1 MLTILIGDEIK
12 IIGIFATILRLF
24 LIYFKEIEPE
34 NMINANDLKTK
45 GYKFY
50 NLVIGWFIFVV
61 SAIVY
66 LKTIE
71 PTASFW
77 DCPEFIATA
86 FSLQVG
92 HPPGAPLFMIM
103 GRIFTM
109 FAGSHAQV
117 PVMANVL
124 SALAS
129 AFTILFLFWTIT
141 HMARKIMG
149 EINKELSL
157 PQMIAVLGA
166 GAVGALAYTFS
177 DTFWFSAVEGEVYG
191 TSSLFTALVF
201 WCILKWENEADEK
214 YANRWIIFICYL
226 IGLSIGVHLLNLLAI
241 PAIVLVY
248 YFRKY
253 ETTPIGVAIAVS
265 ISMLLVALVMFVFI
279 PGIIIVAQWF
289 ELLFVNGLGMPYNTG
304 AVIYSLLL
312 IGGIIWGVKYT
323 MEKKKVLAN
332 TVILGFAVMIIGYS
346 SYALIVIRSSAN
358 PPMDQNNPDNV
369 FSLLSYLN
377 REQYGSKP
385 VFYGQYY
392 NAPLNSENPY
402 SKGSPNYIERNG
414 KYEISDYKQSPNYD
428 SQFTTFFPRM
438 FSSNPEHVKEYQ
450 SWANIKGTPIQVTN
464 REGEPQKLMKPT
476 FAENLTFFFTYQINW
491 MYWRY
496 FMWNFSGRQ
505 NDIQGNGDI
514 LNGNWITGFNF
525 LDSIR
530 LGDQNHLPSSLAN
543 NRGKNKYYMLP
554 LILGLLGL
562 FFQFNAGNKG
572 KKDFWVVMSLFIM
585 TGLAILVYLNQEPL
599 QPRER
604 DYAYAGSFYAFAI
617 WIGLGVLSL
626 YQLLNRV
633 SPAKISAIAATTIS
647 LIAVPVLMANQNWDD
662 HDRSGRFT
670 ARDFGSDY
678 LQSCAPNAII
688 FTNGDNDTF
697 PLWYAQIVEGI
708 RPDVRVCNLSYFQTD
723 WYVDQMRRKAYDSD
737 PLPIKFEHNQY
748 VQGTRDVIYV
758 LDQIKRPVNLKEAL
772 DFVRSEDLGTKLT
785 QADNASFFPSR
796 QLVYPIDKAQ
806 VLANNVVDPKD
817 ADKIVPQMEIKLTG
831 NYLTKDELMILDMIA
846 NNNWKRPIYFAITVG
861 RDKYLNLQDYFQTEG
876 FAYRLVPI
884 KTPAT
889 NGQVGRV
896 RTDVMYDNIINK
908 FKWGNMNDP
917 KVYLDENNVRMSMNV
932 RNSFVRL
939 ADGLLEQG
947 KRDSAIAVL
956 DRCNELVPNDKVTY
970 NYFNLLMVESYY
982 KAAHTPLKN
991 AIRDSL
997 SLEVNT
1003 FPAASKKGNEVVK
1016 VMAKNCEEELKYY
1029 FTLEPRFRASVQD
1042 ELQRS
1047 FYIMRELSNVAAHY
1061 GEKALSDEVAKRLND
1076 LLAIYQPD
1084 MAGEGLKK

>member
-1 MLTILIGDEIK
+1 M
-12 IIGIFATILRLF
+12 
-24 LIYFKEIEPE
+24 
-34 NMINANDLKTK
+34 NTK
-45 GYKFY
+45 GYKYY
-50 NLVIGWFIFVV
+50 NKIVGWLVFLVA
-61 SAIVY
+61 AIVY
-66 LKTIE
+66 LSTIE

-77 DCPEFIATA
+77 DCPEFITTA
-86 FSLQVG
+86 FSIQVG

-109 FAGSHAQV
+109 FAGSTAQV
-117 PVMANVL
+117 PTMVNIL

-141 HMARKIMG
+141 HMARKLVG
-149 EINKELSL
+149 NKETELSL
-157 PQMIAVLGA
+157 PEMIAVLGA

-214 YANRWIIFICYL
+214 YANRWIILICYL

-253 ETTPIGVAIAVS
+253 KTTPKGVTVAVALSMVLVAI
-265 ISMLLVALVMFVFI
+265 VMFVFI
-279 PGIIIVAQWF
+279 PGIIVLAQWF
-289 ELLFVNGLGMPYNTG
+289 ELFFVNGLGAPYNTG
-304 AVIYSLLL
+304 SVIYAILVIS
-312 IGGIIWGVKYT
+312 GIVWGLKYT
-323 MEKKKVLAN
+323 REKKKVLAN
-332 TVILGFAVMIIGYS
+332 TSILALAVMIIGYS

-392 NAPLNSENPY
+392 NAPLDTENPY

-428 SQFTTFFPRM
+428 SRFMTIFPRM
-438 FSSNPEHVKEYQ
+438 FSNSPEHVKEYQ

-464 REGEPQKLMKPT
+464 REGEPQKIMKPT
-476 FAENLTFFFTYQINW
+476 FTENLTFFLTYQINW

-525 LDSIR
+525 LDSVR
-530 LGDQNHLPSSLAN
+530 LGDQNHLPTSLAK

-562 FFQFNAGNKG
+562 FFQFNAGSKG

-617 WIGLGVLSL
+617 WIGFGVLSL
-626 YQLLNRV
+626 YQLLNKY

-647 LIAVPVLMANQNWDD
+647 LIAVPCLMANQNWDD

-670 ARDFGSDY
+670 ARDFGRDY
-678 LQSCAPNAII
+678 LESCAPNAII

-697 PLWYAQIVEGI
+697 PLWYAQMVEGI

-723 WYVDQMRRKAYDSD
+723 WYVDQMRRKAYTSD

-758 LDQIKRPVNLKEAL
+758 LDQIKRPVNLKEAM
-772 DFVRSEDLGTKLT
+772 DFVRSEDQGTKLQ
-785 QADNASFFPSR
+785 QADNASFIPTR
-796 QLVYPIDKAQ
+796 QLVYPVDKAA
-806 VLANNVVDPKD
+806 VLANNVIDPKD

-831 NYLTKDELMILDMIA
+831 NYITKDELMILDMIA
-846 NNNWKRPIYFAITVG
+846 NNNWKRPIYWAITVG
-861 RDKYLNLQDYFQTEG
+861 RDKYLNLQDYFQAEG

-884 KTPAT
+884 KTPASS
-889 NGQVGRV
+889 GQVGRI

-939 ADGLLEQG
+939 ADG
-947 KRDSAIAVL
+947 
-956 DRCNELVPNDKVTY
+956 
-970 NYFNLLMVESYY
+970 
-982 KAAHTPLKN
+982 
-991 AIRDSL
+991 
-997 SLEVNT
+997 
-1003 FPAASKKGNEVVK
+1003 
-1016 VMAKNCEEELKYY
+1016 
-1029 FTLEPRFRASVQD
+1029 
-1042 ELQRS
+1042 
-1047 FYIMRELSNVAAHY
+1047 
-1061 GEKALSDEVAKRLND
+1061 
-1076 LLAIYQPD
+1076 
-1084 MAGEGLKK
+1084 

>member
-1 MLTILIGDEIK
+1 M
-12 IIGIFATILRLF
+12 
-24 LIYFKEIEPE
+24 
-34 NMINANDLKTK
+34 KTK

-50 NLVIGWFIFVV
+50 NTVVGWVIFLVA
-61 SAIVY
+61 AIVY
-66 LKTIE
+66 LSTIE

-77 DCPEFIATA
+77 DCPEFITTA
-86 FSLQVG
+86 NSLQVG

-103 GRIFTM
+103 GRLFTM
-109 FAGSHAQV
+109 LASSPAQV
-117 PVMANVL
+117 PVMVNIL

-129 AFTILFLFWTIT
+129 AFTIVFLFWTIT
-141 HMARKIMG
+141 HMARKIVG
-149 EINKELSL
+149 SNTSEPTL
-157 PQMIAVLGA
+157 PQLIAILGA

-214 YANRWIIFICYL
+214 YANRWIVLICYL

-253 ETTPIGVAIAVS
+253 STTRNGVIIALAV
-265 ISMLLVALVMFVFI
+265 SMLLVAVVMFVLI
-279 PGIIIVAQWF
+279 PGFVIIAQWF
-289 ELLFVNGLGMPYNTG
+289 ELLFVNGLGAPYNTG
-304 AVIYSLLL
+304 VVFYSLSLVAL
-312 IGGIIWGVKYT
+312 IVWGLKYT
-323 MEKKKVLAN
+323 IQKKQVLLNTIILGITVLA
-332 TVILGFAVMIIGYS
+332 IGYS

-358 PPMDQNNPDNV
+358 PPMDQNNPDNA

-385 VFYGQYY
+385 LFYGQYY
-392 NAPLNSENPY
+392 SAPLDTENPY
-402 SKGSPNYIERNG
+402 SKGGANYIEKNG
-414 KYEISDYKQSPNYD
+414 RYEIADYKQSPNYD
-428 SQFTTFFPRM
+428 SKFCTLFPRM

-450 SWANIKGTPIQVTN
+450 SWANIKGTPINVTN
-464 REGEPQKLMKPT
+464 REGEQQQLIKPT
-476 FAENLTFFFTYQINW
+476 FGENLTFFFSYQINW

-530 LGDQNHLPSSLAN
+530 LGDQNHLPTALAN
-543 NRGKNKYYMLP
+543 NKGKNKYYMLP

-617 WIGLGVLSL
+617 WIGLGVLAL
-626 YQLLNRV
+626 YEMLNRF
-633 SPAKISAIAATTIS
+633 SPAKLSAIAATTIS
-647 LIAVPVLMANQNWDD
+647 LIAVPCLMANQNWDD

-670 ARDFGSDY
+670 ARDFGRDY
-678 LQSCAPNAII
+678 LESCAPNAII

-697 PLWYAQIVEGI
+697 PLWYVQMVEGV
-708 RPDVRVCNLSYFQTD
+708 RKDVRVCNLSYFQTD

-748 VQGTRDVIYV
+748 VQGTRDIVYV
-758 LDQIKRPVNLKEAL
+758 LDQIKRPVNLKEAV
-772 DFVRSEDLGTKLT
+772 DFVRSEDPGTKLQ

-796 QLVYPIDKAQ
+796 QLVYPVDKAA
-806 VLANNVVDPKD
+806 VMANNVVDPKD
-817 ADKIVPQMEIKLTG
+817 ADKIVPKMEINLTG
-831 NYLTKDELMILDMIA
+831 NYLTKDELMILDIIA

-884 KTPAT
+884 KTPSSSS
-889 NGQVGRV
+889 GSVGSV
-896 RTDVMYDNIINK
+896 RTSVMYDNIINK

-939 ADGLLEQG
+939 ADGLLEEG

-956 DRCNELVPNDKVTY
+956 DRCNELVPNEKVSY

-982 KAAHTPLKN
+982 KAAHNLKN
-991 AIRDSL
+991 IANDSL
-997 SLEVNT
+997 AMEVNV
-1003 FPAASKKGNEVVK
+1003 FPAASKKGNEVVR
-1016 VMAKNCEEELKYY
+1016 VMAKNCEEELKYF

-1047 FYIMRELSNVAAHY
+1047 FYIMRELSNIASHY
-1061 GEKALSDEVAKRLND
+1061 GEKALSDEVAKRLNN
-1076 LLAIYQPD
+1076 LLTVYQPD
-1084 MAGEGLKK
+1084 LATPALKK

>member
-1 MLTILIGDEIK
+1 
-12 IIGIFATILRLF
+12 
-24 LIYFKEIEPE
+24 
-34 NMINANDLKTK
+34 
-45 GYKFY
+45 
-50 NLVIGWFIFVV
+50 
-61 SAIVY
+61 
-66 LKTIE
+66 
-71 PTASFW
+71 
-77 DCPEFIATA
+77 
-86 FSLQVG
+86 
-92 HPPGAPLFMIM
+92 
-103 GRIFTM
+103 
-109 FAGSHAQV
+109 
-117 PVMANVL
+117 
-124 SALAS
+124 
-129 AFTILFLFWTIT
+129 
-141 HMARKIMG
+141 
-149 EINKELSL
+149 
-157 PQMIAVLGA
+157 
-166 GAVGALAYTFS
+166 
-177 DTFWFSAVEGEVYG
+177 
-191 TSSLFTALVF
+191 
-201 WCILKWENEADEK
+201 
-214 YANRWIIFICYL
+214 
-226 IGLSIGVHLLNLLAI
+226 
-241 PAIVLVY
+241 
-248 YFRKY
+248 
-253 ETTPIGVAIAVS
+253 
-265 ISMLLVALVMFVFI
+265 MLLVAIVMFVFI
-279 PGIIIVAQWF
+279 PGIIVLAQWF
-289 ELLFVNGLGMPYNTG
+289 ELIFVNGLGAPYNTG
-304 AVIYSLLL
+304 SVIYALLV
-312 IGGIIWGVKYT
+312 IAGIVWGLKYT
-323 MEKKKVLAN
+323 REKKKVLAN
-332 TVILGFAVMIIGYS
+332 TSILALAVMIIGYS

-392 NAPLNSENPY
+392 NAPLDTENPY

-414 KYEISDYKQSPNYD
+414 RYEISDYKQSANYD
-428 SQFTTFFPRM
+428 SRFTTLFPRM
-438 FSSNPEHVKEYQ
+438 YSNNPEHVKEYQ
-450 SWANIKGTPIQVTN
+450 NWANIKGTPVQVTN

-476 FAENLTFFFTYQINW
+476 FSENLTFFLTYQINW

-530 LGDQNHLPSSLAN
+530 LGDQDHLPTSLAH

-562 FFQFNAGNKG
+562 FFQFNAGDKG

-617 WIGLGVLSL
+617 WIGFGVLSL
-626 YQLLNRV
+626 YQLLNKV
-633 SPAKISAIAATTIS
+633 SPAKISAIAATTVS
-647 LIAVPVLMANQNWDD
+647 LLAVPCLMANQNWDD

-670 ARDFGSDY
+670 ARDFGRDY
-678 LQSCAPNAII
+678 LESCAPNAII

-697 PLWYAQIVEGI
+697 PLWYAQMVEGV

-723 WYVDQMRRKAYDSD
+723 WYVDQMRRKAYTSD

-748 VQGTRDVIYV
+748 VQGTRDVVYV
-758 LDQIKRPVNLKEAL
+758 LDQIKRPVSLKEAV
-772 DFVRSEDLGTKLT
+772 DFVRSEDPGTKLQ

-796 QLVYPIDKAQ
+796 QLIYPVDKAA

-846 NNNWKRPIYFAITVG
+846 NNNWKRPIYWAITVG
-861 RDKYLNLQDYFQTEG
+861 RDKYLNLQDYFQAEG

-889 NGQVGRV
+889 SGQVGRI
-896 RTDVMYDNIINK
+896 RTDVMYNNIINK

-956 DRCNELVPNDKVTY
+956 DRCNELVPNEKVTY

-982 KAAHTPLKN
+982 RASHNLIKN
-991 AIRDSL
+991 ATTDSL

-1003 FPAASKKGNEVVK
+1003 FPAATKKANDVVK
-1016 VMAKNCEEELKYY
+1016 IMAKNCEEELKYY
-1029 FTLEPRFRASVQD
+1029 FTLDPKFRASVQD
-1042 ELQRS
+1042 ELQRA
-1047 FYIMRELSNVAAHY
+1047 FYIMRELSNIAGHY
-1061 GEKALSDEVAKRLND
+1061 GEKALSDDVAKRLND
-1076 LLAIYQPD
+1076 LVSVYQPEL
-1084 MAGEGLKK
+1084 AGEGLKK

>member
-1 MLTILIGDEIK
+1 M
-12 IIGIFATILRLF
+12 
-24 LIYFKEIEPE
+24 
-34 NMINANDLKTK
+34 NANDLKSQ

-50 NLVIGWFIFVV
+50 NKVVGWFIFLIA
-61 SAIVY
+61 AIVY
-66 LKTIE
+66 LSTIE

-103 GRIFTM
+103 GRLFTM
-109 FAGSHAQV
+109 FAGSPAQV
-117 PVMANVL
+117 PVMVNIL
-124 SALAS
+124 TALAS

-141 HMARKIMG
+141 HLARKIVG
-149 EINKELSL
+149 TEDAELTL
-157 PQMIAVLGA
+157 PQLIAVLGA

-214 YANRWIIFICYL
+214 YANRWIIFISYL

-253 ETTPIGVAIAVS
+253 KTTQFGVVIAVAI
-265 ISMLLVALVMFVFI
+265 SMFLVAFVMFIFI
-279 PGIIIVAQWF
+279 PGVIILAQWF
-289 ELLFVNGLGMPYNTG
+289 ELLFVNGLGAPYNTG
-304 AVIYSLLL
+304 VVIYSLLL
-312 IGGIIWGVKYT
+312 VAGLVWGVKYT

-332 TVILGFAVMIIGYS
+332 TIILSFAVMIIGYS

-358 PPMDQNNPDNV
+358 PPMDQNNPDNA

-392 NAPLNSENPY
+392 NAPLDSENPY
-402 SKGSPNYIERNG
+402 SKGSANYIEKNG
-414 KYEISDYKQSPNYD
+414 RYEISDYKQSPNYD
-428 SQFTTFFPRM
+428 SRFMTIFPRM
-438 FSSNPEHVKEYQ
+438 YDSNPEHVKEYQ
-450 SWANIKGTPIQVTN
+450 TWANVKGTPIQVTN

-476 FAENLTFFFTYQINW
+476 FTENLTYFFAYQINW

-530 LGDQNHLPSSLAN
+530 IGDQNHLPTALAN

-562 FFQFNAGNKG
+562 FFQFNAGLKG
-572 KKDFWVVMSLFIM
+572 KKDFWVVMTLFIM

-626 YQLLNRV
+626 YQLLNKV

-647 LIAVPVLMANQNWDD
+647 LIAVPCLLANQNWDD

-670 ARDFGSDY
+670 ARDFGRDY
-678 LQSCAPNAII
+678 LESCAPNAII

-697 PLWYAQIVEGI
+697 PLWYVQMVEGV

-737 PLPIKFEHNQY
+737 PLPIKFDHNQY
-748 VQGTRDVIYV
+748 VQGTRDVVYV
-758 LDQIKRPVNLKEAL
+758 LDQIKRPVNLKEAM
-772 DFVRSEDLGTKLT
+772 DFVRSDDPGTKLQ
-785 QADNASFFPSR
+785 QADNASFLPSK
-796 QLVYPIDKAQ
+796 QLFYPVDKAA
-806 VLANNVVDPKD
+806 VLANNVIDPKD
-817 ADKIVPQMEIKLTG
+817 ADKIVSQIDIKLTG
-831 NYLTKDELMILDMIA
+831 NYITKDELMILDMIA

-861 RDKYLNLQDYFQTEG
+861 RDKYLNLQEYFQTEG

-884 KTPAT
+884 KTASS
-889 NGQVGRV
+889 NGQVGGI
-896 RTDVMYDNIINK
+896 RTDVMYNNIINK

-947 KRDSAIAVL
+947 RRDSAIAVL
-956 DRCNELVPNDKVTY
+956 DRCNELVPNEKVTY

-982 KAAHTPLKN
+982 RAGHNLLKN
-991 AIRDSL
+991 ATTDSL

-1003 FPAASKKGNEVVK
+1003 FPAATKKGNEVVK
-1016 VMAKNCEEELKYY
+1016 IMAKNCEEELKYY

-1047 FYIMRELSNVAAHY
+1047 FYIMRELSNIASHY
-1061 GEKALSDEVAKRLND
+1061 GEKSLSDDVAKRLND
-1076 LLAIYQPD
+1076 LLSVYQPEL
-1084 MAGEGLKK
+1084 AGQGLKK

>member
-1 MLTILIGDEIK
+1 MNYTNTMNTRD
-12 IIGIFATILRLF
+12 
-24 LIYFKEIEPE
+24 
-34 NMINANDLKTK
+34 
-45 GYKFY
+45 YKFY
-50 NLVIGWFIFVV
+50 NKVVGWVIFLVA
-61 SAIVY
+61 AIVY
-66 LKTIE
+66 LSTIE
-71 PTASFW
+71 PTTSFW
-77 DCPEFIATA
+77 DCPEFITTA
-86 FSLQVG
+86 YSIQVG

-109 FAGSHAQV
+109 FAGSTAQV
-117 PVMANVL
+117 PTMVNIL

-141 HMARKIMG
+141 HMARKMVG
-149 EINKELSL
+149 TNGTELTL
-157 PQMIAVLGA
+157 AQMIAVLGS

-214 YANRWIIFICYL
+214 YANRWIVFICYL

-253 ETTPIGVAIAVS
+253 KTTRNGVISAVAI
-265 ISMLLVALVMFVFI
+265 SMILVAVVMFIFI
-279 PGIIIVAQWF
+279 PGVVILAQWF
-289 ELLFVNGLGMPYNTG
+289 ELLFVNGLGAPYNTG
-304 AVIYSLLL
+304 VIIYSLLL
-312 IGGIIWGVKYT
+312 LGAIIWGLKYT
-323 MEKKKVLAN
+323 VEKKKVLAN
-332 TVILGFAVMIIGYS
+332 TIILGFAVMIRGYS

-358 PPMDQNNPDNV
+358 PPMDQNNPDNA

-392 NAPLNSENPY
+392 NAPLDSENPY
-402 SKGSPNYIERNG
+402 SKGSANYIEKNG
-414 KYEISDYKQSPNYD
+414 RYEISDYKQSPNYD
-428 SQFTTFFPRM
+428 SRFTTIFPRM
-438 FSSNPEHVKEYQ
+438 YSTNPEHVKEYQ
-450 SWANIKGTPIQVTN
+450 SWANIKGTPVQVTN
-464 REGEPQKLMKPT
+464 RDGEPQRLMKPT
-476 FAENLTFFFTYQINW
+476 FSENITFFLTYQINW

-530 LGDQNHLPSSLAN
+530 LGDQDHLPTSLAN

-562 FFQFNAGNKG
+562 FFQFNAGDKG

-617 WIGLGVLSL
+617 WIGFGVLSL
-626 YQLLNRV
+626 YQLLNKV

-647 LIAVPVLMANQNWDD
+647 LIAVPCLMANQNWND

-670 ARDFGSDY
+670 ARDFGRDY
-678 LQSCAPNAII
+678 LESCAPNAII

-697 PLWYAQIVEGI
+697 PLWYAQMVEGI

-723 WYVDQMRRKAYDSD
+723 WYVDQMRRKAYASD
-737 PLPIKFEHNQY
+737 ALPIKFEHNQY

-758 LDQIKRPVNLKEAL
+758 LDQIKRPVNLKEAM
-772 DFVRSEDLGTKLT
+772 DFVRSEDPGTKLQ
-785 QADNASFFPSR
+785 QADNASFIPSR
-796 QLVYPIDKAQ
+796 QLVYPVDKAA
-806 VLANNVVDPKD
+806 VLANNVIDPKD
-817 ADKIVPQMEIKLTG
+817 ADKIVPQLEIKLTG
-831 NYLTKDELMILDMIA
+831 NYLTKDELMILDMIS
-846 NNNWKRPIYFAITVG
+846 NNNWKRPIYWAITVG
-861 RDKYLNLQDYFQTEG
+861 RDKYLNLQDYFQAEG

-884 KTPAT
+884 KTPST
-889 NGQVGRV
+889 SGQVGRI

-956 DRCNELVPNDKVTY
+956 DRCNELVPNEKVTY

-982 KAAHTPLKN
+982 KAAHTLLKD
-991 AIRDSL
+991 ATTDSL

-1003 FPAASKKGNEVVK
+1003 FPAATKKGNEVVK
-1016 VMAKNCEEELKYY
+1016 IMAKNCEEELKYY

-1047 FYIMRELSNVAAHY
+1047 FYIMRELSNLASHY
-1061 GEKALSDEVAKRLND
+1061 GEKALSNDVAKRLND
-1076 LLAIYQPD
+1076 LVSVYQPD
-1084 MAGEGLKK
+1084 LAEPGLKK